1 MLAPKITPIQLKE
14 YNCKQSKYSDVAP
27 KLPMRSM
34 LVGPSGGGK
43 TVLLTN
49 MILDIYRDCFSRV
62 YIWSPSINV
71 DSTWK
76 PVKDYIRD
84 HVKPNDR
91 EKCYFDS
98 YEPSELEQVI
108 KTQQKVIDY
117 QKEQKH
123 KDLYQILVVIDD
135 FADDTNFTRKSTLL
149 HQLYI
154 RGRHYMISTI
164 TSTQVYKAISNIV
177 RKNMTHLFIYR
188 LRNYSDLEAIV
199 EELSAI
205 YDKKTLLQI
214 HHEAIDEPYSFL
226 YVNLMSKDRTKM
238 FLQRFDRYLVPS

>member
-1 MLAPKITPIQLKE
+1 MLAPKISPIQLKE

-62 YIWSPSINV
+62 YVWSPSINV

-84 HVKPNDR
+84 HIKPNDR

-123 KDLYQILVVIDD
+123 KDLYQILIVIDD

-164 TSTQVYKAISNIV
+164 TSTQVYKQISPIV

-188 LRNYSDLEAIV
+188 LRNYGDLEAII
-199 EELSAI
+199 EEMSAI
-205 YDKKTLLQI
+205 YDKKTLLQMY
-214 HHEAIDEPYSFL
+214 HEAISEPYSFL
-226 YVNLMSKDRTKM
+226 YINLMQKDKSKM
-238 FLQRFDRYLVPS
+238 FMQRFEQYLVPS